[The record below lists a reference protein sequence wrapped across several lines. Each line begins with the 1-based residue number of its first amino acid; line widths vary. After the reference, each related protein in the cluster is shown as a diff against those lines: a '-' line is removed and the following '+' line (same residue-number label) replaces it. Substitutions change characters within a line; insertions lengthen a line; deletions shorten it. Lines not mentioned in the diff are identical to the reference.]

1 MVRMLPLMLTAALL
15 AACNSNPPPRPMP
28 QPSTQP
34 TTHPTA
40 AQPQQEQPRQQAAQ
54 PTQPERTAQGSQ
66 TSPAPTQQAPAQ
78 PAAGGAAA
86 QPEWYR
92 DGVFRLEGVEHRA
105 FAVTAGD
112 VRDARSQA
120 MLLAYEAYPKGHVAA
135 HEAIRLADGSWRF
148 YVLMAAGG

>member
-15 AACNSNPPPRPMP
+15 AACSSNPPPRPMP

-34 TTHPTA
+34 TA
-40 AQPQQEQPRQQAAQ
+40 AQRQQEQPRQQAAQ

-66 TSPAPTQQAPAQ
+66 TRQVPTQQAPTQ
-78 PAAGGAAA
+78 PAAGGASA

-92 DGVFRLEGVEHRA
+92 DGAFRLEGVEHRA

-120 MLLAYEAYPKGHVAA
+120 MLLAYEAYPQGHVAA